1 MVCSSLLLPGTKR
14 FKCAPLQSRPDLDS
28 LPANRSTLT
37 RYEVLMN
44 QAQFSTG
51 RSILV
56 VTVLSLMMLFRIAWA
71 SDQSV
76 HEASQSLS
84 IAEFVESHGHIH
96 PSSLDHLH
104 VSTVEMT
111 DQDHQLL
118 HALGAVEKHV
128 PLNLGAV
135 PLFHRQNEPVLQRT
149 PSPLPEQTSALYRPP
164 KA

>member
-1 MVCSSLLLPGTKR
+1 MVLNRFKLSTGKSVLVVSVLSLLL
-14 FKCAPLQSRPDLDS
+14 
-28 LPANRSTLT
+28 
-37 RYEVLMN
+37 
-44 QAQFSTG
+44 
-51 RSILV
+51 
-56 VTVLSLMMLFRIAWA
+56 LFRAVWA

-84 IAEFVESHGHIH
+84 LAEFVENHGHAH

-104 VSTVEMT
+104 IYSAEIS
-111 DQDHQLL
+111 DQDHVLL

-128 PLNLGAV
+128 PLDVTAL
-135 PLFHRQNEPVLQRT
+135 PLSHRQVEPVLQKT